1 MNWTTIEG
9 RWLQMKG
16 EVRQRWAK
24 LTDEDIEILGAKKD
38 QLVGKLVER
47 YGIMRD
53 EAEHQIDDWL
63 HKLDAKVEARKNE
76 RKSS

>member
-1 MNWTTIEG
+1 MNWTMVEG
-9 RWLQMKG
+9 KWQQMKG

-24 LTDEDIEILGAKKD
+24 LTDEEVEALGARKD

-47 YGIMRD
+47 YGILKED
-53 EAEHQIDDWL
+53 AERQIDDWL
-63 HKLDAKVEARKNE
+63 HRLDAKAEAHKNE

>member
-1 MNWTTIEG
+1 MNWTTVEG
-9 RWLQMKG
+9 KWMQMKG

-24 LTDEDIEILGAKKD
+24 LTDEDLAILGGKKE

-47 YGIMRD
+47 YGMMKD

-63 HKLDAKVEARKNE
+63 YKLDSKIDASKNE